1 MSALNFRAILAGAF
15 GAGASCFAKLS
26 FDSNSNLALAMRN
39 ICYSKIESVDESNI
53 YNICEASSL
62 LTRGLTLL
70 LMVGCNVLMVGTFV
84 EGMTVSGSTIATA
97 LSTGSNFVLS
107 VRIFIQLSP
116 ISLVAAMHVDRVI
129 FSHVIRLGC
138 IWNIN
143 FQRGCQ

>member
-39 ICYSKIESVDESNI
+39 ICYSRIESVDESDT
-53 YNICEASSL
+53 YNICEASSS

-84 EGMTVSGSTIATA
+84 EGMTQSGSTIATA

-107 VRIFIQLSP
+107 AVFGILIFKEVVNYAWVVGFSMILLGVGLLST
-116 ISLVAAMHVDRVI
+116 IKAKK
-129 FSHVIRLGC
+129 
-138 IWNIN
+138 
-143 FQRGCQ
+143 

>member
-1 MSALNFRAILAGAF
+1 MSAVNFRAIVAGAF

-26 FDSNSNLALAMRN
+26 FDSNSNLALGMKN
-39 ICYSKIESVDESNI
+39 MCCSKMSVDESNI

-70 LMVGCNVLMVGTFV
+70 LMVSCNVLMVGTFV
-84 EGMTVSGSTIATA
+84 EGMTESGSTIATA

-116 ISLVAAMHVDRVI
+116 TRVVSMHR
-129 FSHVIRLGC
+129 
-138 IWNIN
+138 
-143 FQRGCQ
+143 